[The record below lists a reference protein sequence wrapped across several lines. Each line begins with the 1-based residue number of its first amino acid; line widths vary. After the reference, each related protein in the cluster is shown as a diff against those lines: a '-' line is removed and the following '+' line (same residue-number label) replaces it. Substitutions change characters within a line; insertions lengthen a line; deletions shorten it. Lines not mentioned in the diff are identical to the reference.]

1 MKHLNLKDSS
11 KGPYVPLLIDLSSM
25 TRGHAYVNGHDI
37 GRYWL
42 IKGRC
47 DTLPPIG
54 GGCTDYDPASCN
66 KPTQWL
72 YHVPPD
78 WLNDDENLLTLFE
91 EVDGDPSQI
100 KIIAKVLNTDG
111 GESVI
116 SL

>member
-1 MKHLNLKDSS
+1 
-11 KGPYVPLLIDLSSM
+11 M
-25 TRGHAYVNGHDI
+25 TRGHAYVNGYDI

-42 IKGRC
+42 VKGRC

-54 GGCTDYDPASCN
+54 GGCTEYDLDSCN

-78 WLNDDENLLTLFE
+78 WLNEGDNLLTLFE

-100 KIIAKVLNTDG
+100 NIITKVLNTDG
-111 GESVI
+111 SESVI
-116 SL
+116 AL